1 MNLPGYDNWK
11 LATPPDGIDDELHVR
26 GLDAADEEADDWL
39 LENEAV
45 IRKMYNDCMS
55 RMTHEYEATTR
66 YDAERYEMDQ
76 RCPLSAA
83 IEQLARVLRERNEKE
98 NAK

>member
-26 GLDAADEEADDWL
+26 GLDAADAEADDWL
-39 LENEAV
+39 WTHEAQL
-45 IRKMYNDCMS
+45 RELYNSCMS
-55 RMTHEYEATTR
+55 GMSQEYASATG
-66 YDAERYEMDQ
+66 YDPERYEMDQ